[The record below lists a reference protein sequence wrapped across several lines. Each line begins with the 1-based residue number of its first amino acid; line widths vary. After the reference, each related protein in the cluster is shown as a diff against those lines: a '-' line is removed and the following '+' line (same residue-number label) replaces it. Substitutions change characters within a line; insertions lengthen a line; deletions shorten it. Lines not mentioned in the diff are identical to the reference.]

1 MEMLANKLKYVIGM
15 FFISAMLGVATVGCA
30 PSATTRSVG
39 TTVDDAAL
47 TAKVKT
53 EIAKEQGLGEALQ
66 INVDTYRGVVSLS
79 GFVDSPEQV
88 EKAASCARR
97 VGGVA
102 EVKNNLSVKPKA
114 KS

>member
-1 MEMLANKLKYVIGM
+1 MAIRNLRHVVGLIFV
-15 FFISAMLGVATVGCA
+15 SAMLGMVAVGCA

-39 TTVDDAAL
+39 TTVDDASI

-53 EIAKEQGLGEALQ
+53 EIAKEEGLGEALR

-79 GFVDSPEQV
+79 GFVDSQDQID
-88 EKAASCARR
+88 KATNCARR
-97 VGGVA
+97 VEGVA
-102 EVKNNLSVKPKA
+102 QVKNNLSVKPP

>member
-1 MEMLANKLKYVIGM
+1 MVIRNLRQVVGLI
-15 FFISAMLGVATVGCA
+15 FISAMLGTVAVGCT

-39 TTVDDAAL
+39 TTVDDASL

-53 EIAKEQGLGEALQ
+53 EIAKEQGLGEALR

-79 GFVDSPEQV
+79 GFVDSQDQI
-88 EKAASCARR
+88 EKATNCARR
-97 VGGVA
+97 VEGVA
-102 EVKNNLSVKPKA
+102 QVKNNLSVKPP